1 MTFNLTWWGQSSFCY
16 SKNKGAHK
24 WQSWS
29 VGVIADSKSD
39 SSSWLGCD
47 WKNVDRNP
55 QLDDKWPHYCLLMR
69 MPPKSCKS
77 QDYEAI
83 GSLTGGREG
92 VFDLCYLIKHYHIGP
107 ILYVFFTL
115 LTLKFI
121 YIYIH
126 FYLFIYYYYYHALGA
141 PNISFY

>member
-1 MTFNLTWWGQSSFCY
+1 MGTVIFLLQQEQRSSQMTKLKCWRNSRFQEN
-16 SKNKGAHK
+16 
-24 WQSWS
+24 
-29 VGVIADSKSD
+29 D

-141 PNISFY
+141 LNIYFY